1 MLSYED
7 KESENMTEDKN
18 QNIQNKSQNQ
28 ASRSN
33 LNTADKSQNKLLTK
47 AAIVGVVAGLLG
59 GGVSYVGLEQYSNYA
74 GSSSAQTSISSSS
87 ASISKTSAK
96 NSGTMTSAY
105 NKVKGAVV
113 SVINLKKNSTRKS
126 NSIYDLFGGSDDDSS
141 SSSSSSTT
149 KYTTYS
155 EGSGVIYL
163 KSNGKGYI
171 VTNNHVISGSD
182 KVQVV
187 LASGKTVD
195 AKVVGKDS
203 TSDLAV
209 LSIDAKY
216 VTQTASFG
224 DSKSLITGQTV
235 IAVGSPMGSEYASSV
250 TQGIISAPSRTITT
264 SSNQQTVIQTDA
276 AINPGNSGGPLVNS
290 AGQVIGINSMKLS
303 QSTDGTSVE
312 GMGFAIPSNEVVT
325 IINQLVKNGKV
336 TRPQLGIRVIS
347 LSELSSAY
355 KEQLG
360 IKTNL
365 KRGIYVASV
374 TKNSAASAAGMKS
387 GDIITKVDGTSVS
400 DVVSLH
406 EILYKHKIGD
416 KVTVTVDR
424 NGKTVNLDV
433 TLKSN

>member
-1 MLSYED
+1 MLNYED

-18 QNIQNKSQNQ
+18 PNVQNQSQNQ

-33 LNTADKSQNKLLTK
+33 LSTADKSQNKLLTK

-74 GSSSAQTSISSSS
+74 DSSSAQTSISSSS
-87 ASISKTSAK
+87 ASISKNSAK

-113 SVINLKKNSTRKS
+113 SVINLNKNSTRKS
-126 NSIYDLFGGSDDDSS
+126 SSIYDLFGGGDSD

-187 LASGKTVD
+187 LASGKTVS

-276 AINPGNSGGPLVNS
+276 AINPGNSGGALVNS

-336 TRPQLGIRVIS
+336 TRPQLGIKVIS
-347 LSELSSAY
+347 LSELNSAY
-355 KEQLG
+355 REQLG
-360 IKTNL
+360 IKTSL
-365 KRGIYVASV
+365 KSGIYVASV

-416 KVTVTVDR
+416 KVTVTVNR

>member
-1 MLSYED
+1 
-7 KESENMTEDKN
+7 MTEDKN
-18 QNIQNKSQNQ
+18 PNVQNQSQNQ

-33 LNTADKSQNKLLTK
+33 LSTADKSQNKLLTK

-74 GSSSAQTSISSSS
+74 DSSSAQTSISSSS
-87 ASISKTSAK
+87 ASISKNSAK

-126 NSIYDLFGGSDDDSS
+126 SSIYDLFGGGDSD

-187 LASGKTVD
+187 LASGKTVS

-276 AINPGNSGGPLVNS
+276 AINPGNSGGALVNS

-336 TRPQLGIRVIS
+336 TRPQLGIKVIS
-347 LSELSSAY
+347 LSELNSAY
-355 KEQLG
+355 REQLG
-360 IKTNL
+360 IKTSL
-365 KRGIYVASV
+365 KSGIYVASV

-416 KVTVTVDR
+416 KVTVTVNR